1 MNQNKNKALH
11 KATLLIGLLIL
22 FFVGLMFAPDRI
34 AIAGI
39 LVVVAVVIVFF
50 IVYSLANIFG
60 LFRGFSKSLARGRS
74 FEDIPTSAIRSA
86 PQGWV
91 ELEGVANAA
100 DGAVLHSPLTGDAC
114 VWYHIRVTQGDY
126 TLRDESSNAPFL
138 VNDGTGECVVDP
150 KGAEIE
156 VRDKAMW
163 SGQTPEPTSRPRK
176 GSSVSTLTRYT
187 YFEQLIR
194 PGERLTVQGRFVSDD
209 PFQVSLPDLIRETV
223 SKWKRDPKIRERFD
237 ADANGTLDASEFS
250 ELRVQAI
257 QHAGEA
263 YGGRA
268 EQPPINRLVADSQG
282 GRPVVITSLQQKE
295 FSKRTTVKA
304 WARVLIGVPLIY
316 YFFLRPILQM
326 FHS

>member
-1 MNQNKNKALH
+1 MNQNKDKALH
-11 KATLLIGLLIL
+11 KVTLFISLLIL
-22 FFVGLMFAPDRI
+22 FFVGLMFAPDRVATDGI
-34 AIAGI
+34 A
-39 LVVVAVVIVFF
+39 LVVIVVIVFF

-60 LFRGFSKSLARGRS
+60 LFRGFSKSLATGRS
-74 FEDIPTSAIRSA
+74 FEDIPTSVIRSA

-91 ELEGVANAA
+91 ELQGVANAA

-114 VWYHIRVTQGDY
+114 VWYHIRVTQGDS
-126 TLRDESSNAPFL
+126 TIRDETSNAPFL

-156 VRDKAMW
+156 VKKKAVW

-194 PGERLTVQGRFVSDD
+194 PGEKLTVQGRFVSDD

-223 SKWKRDPKIRERFD
+223 SNWKKDPKMRERFD
-237 ADANGTLDASEFS
+237 ADANGTLNASEFS

-257 QHAGEA
+257 RHAGET

-268 EQPPINRLVADSQG
+268 EQPVINRLVADSQG
-282 GRPVVITSLQQKE
+282 GRPVVITSLQQDE
-295 FSKRTTVKA
+295 FSKRTSAKA
-304 WARVLIGVPLIY
+304 WMRVLIGVPLVY

-326 FHS
+326 FHL